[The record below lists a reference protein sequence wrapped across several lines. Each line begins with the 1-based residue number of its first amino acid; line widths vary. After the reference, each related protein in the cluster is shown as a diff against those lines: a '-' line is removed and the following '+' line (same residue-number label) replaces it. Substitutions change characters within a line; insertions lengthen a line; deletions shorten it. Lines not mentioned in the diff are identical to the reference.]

1 MMIDAFAHV
10 TPQSYL
16 DVLSRRAPNYP
27 WVSMQRAAFP
37 ALNDLGLRFKVMDK
51 YPGLVQVLALSQPA
65 LEDLPNQQ
73 DAVELAKIANDEMA
87 ELVAKYPDRFAA
99 AVACLPMNNIEAAL
113 TELDRAITK
122 LNFKGAQV
130 YSDINGK
137 TLDSPE
143 FFPLYEKM
151 VKYDLPVLLH
161 PQMESKVLLH
171 ANEDQLKYKA
181 AITCAPPVKSTL
193 AMVYMVGGSIFER
206 YPGLKI
212 LTHHGGGM
220 VPFFAA
226 RIASVEGEEVGSQ
239 IMDKFRNFYADTA
252 LQGNSA
258 ALMCAYSFF
267 GADHILFGS
276 DMPYDDQLGD
286 RSIRGA
292 LTPIEQL
299 NISAEEKKNIFE
311 NNARRLFRLPA

>member
-1 MMIDAFAHV
+1 MIDAFSHV
-10 TPQSYL
+10 TPQNYL

-37 ALNDLGLRFKVMDK
+37 ALNNLALRFKVMDK
-51 YPGLVQVLALSQPA
+51 YPGLVQVLSLSQPA

-73 DAVELAKIANDEMA
+73 DAVELATIANDEMA
-87 ELVAKYPDRFAA
+87 ELVAKYPDRFAG
-99 AVACLPMNNIEAAL
+99 AVACLPMNNVEAAL
-113 TELDRAITK
+113 SELDRAITK
-122 LNFKGAQV
+122 LKFKGAQI

-143 FFPLYEKM
+143 FFPLYDEM

-161 PQMESKVLLH
+161 PQMESKILLH

-181 AITCAPPVKSTL
+181 AITCAPPFKSTL
-193 AMVYMVGGSIFER
+193 AMVYMVEGSVFER
-206 YPGLKI
+206 YPSLKI
-212 LTHHGGGM
+212 ITHHGGGM

-226 RIASVEGEEVGSQ
+226 RIAMMEGEKISNQ

-267 GADHILFGS
+267 GADHILFGT

-292 LTPIEQL
+292 MIPIDQL
-299 NISAEEKKNIFE
+299 NISAEEKKKIFE
-311 NNARRLFRLPA
+311 DNARRLFKLPT